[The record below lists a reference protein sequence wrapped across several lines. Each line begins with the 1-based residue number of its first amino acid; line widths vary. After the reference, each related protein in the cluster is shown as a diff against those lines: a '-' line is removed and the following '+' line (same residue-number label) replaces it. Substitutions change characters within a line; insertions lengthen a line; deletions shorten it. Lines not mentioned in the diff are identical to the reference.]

1 MRPRLL
7 VTLLGAVPMIV
18 LSSCGGDSVDSTDP
32 LEAILD
38 ASEMTI
44 GAGPAQIDGSIIEM
58 G

>member
-7 VTLLGAVPMIV
+7 VSLLGAVLMIV
-18 LSSCGGDSVDSTDP
+18 LSSRGGDSADSTDP

-44 GAGPAQIDGSIIEM
+44 GAGPALIDGSIIEM